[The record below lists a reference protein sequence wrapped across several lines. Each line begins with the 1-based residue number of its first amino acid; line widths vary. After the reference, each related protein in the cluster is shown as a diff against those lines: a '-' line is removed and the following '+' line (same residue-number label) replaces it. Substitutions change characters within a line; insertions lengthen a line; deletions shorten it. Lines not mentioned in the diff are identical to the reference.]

1 MKLFSRV
8 VGEGTPLVILHGVF
22 GSGDNLYTASKQLAE
37 QGFKVYLVDARNH
50 GLSPHAEEHNYDVM
64 AADLDELLTHEGIV
78 NPIIL
83 GHSMGGKTVMQYA
96 QSFDNYQKLIIVDIA
111 PKFYPTHHQ
120 HIIEG
125 LNAIPVQTIKSRKEA
140 EDIFAQYVSDAGE
153 RQFILKNIYRTDEGG
168 FGWRINVPVISKE
181 IYQVGAEISADKK
194 ITKPVLFI
202 RGGDSSYI
210 SDADFE
216 EIKHTYTDV
225 ELVTIEGANHWVHAI
240 KPSEFVDA
248 VVKFAKA

>member
-64 AADLDELLTHEGIV
+64 AADLDELLNSEGLI

-120 HIIEG
+120 HILEG
-125 LNAIPVQTIKSRKEA
+125 LNAIPVHSISSRKEA
-140 EDIFAQYVSDAGE
+140 EEIFAQYVTDAGE

-168 FGWRINVPVISKE
+168 FHWRINVPVLSKE
-181 IYQVGAEISADKK
+181 IYQVGAEIAGDKK

-202 RGGDSSYI
+202 RGSESSYI
-210 SDADFE
+210 SDVDFE
-216 EIKHTYTDV
+216 EIKQTYTDV
-225 ELVTIEGANHWVHAI
+225 QLVTIEGANHWVHAI
-240 KPSEFVDA
+240 KPAEFVDA

>member
-64 AADLDELLTHEGIV
+64 AADLDELLNSEGLV

-120 HIIEG
+120 HILEG
-125 LNAIPVQTIKSRKEA
+125 LNAIPIDSISSRKEA
-140 EDIFAQYVSDAGE
+140 EEIFAQYVTDAGE

-168 FGWRINVPVISKE
+168 FHWRINVPVLSKE
-181 IYQVGAEISADKK
+181 IYQVGAEIAGDKK

-202 RGGDSSYI
+202 RGSESSYI
-210 SDADFE
+210 SDVDFE
-216 EIKHTYTDV
+216 EIKQTYTDV
-225 ELVTIEGANHWVHAI
+225 QLVTIEGANHWVHAI
-240 KPSEFVDA
+240 KPAEFVDA